1 MRLDKDMG
9 HRLKQGQESGYRHQ
23 FGHRHDIGCGHEF
36 GHGHEVGRG
45 GVNLILRLTK
55 ATDALG
61 MEAPVI
67 LILETCG

>member
-1 MRLDKDMG
+1 MDADID
-9 HRLKQGQESGYRHQ
+9 Q

-36 GHGHEVGRG
+36 GHRHEVGRG

-55 ATDALG
+55 ATDTLG